1 MSAPKP
7 VPPGLLHK
15 RYPTCN
21 SRKRQGEGLC
31 TRPAGWGTDHPG
43 QGRCKL
49 HGGVLRKRGPGPRRP
64 SENASLRLR
73 ERHQQWL
80 QNPDLLNLRH
90 YLAWVSAV
98 LEDFIEAT
106 EASVALER
114 PAVDL
119 YEVEQGRYR
128 LTDEEQRQVA
138 AWARIG
144 LLLRRQ
150 GFHKDV
156 AELANLATTTIERI
170 RRIEEGLKL
179 FIHVQEITEVVER
192 MVHVLT
198 QHVSDPEALGALIR
212 ALEAEFGWAGGGV
225 APPPH

>member
-7 VPPGLLHK
+7 VEPGLLDR

-21 SRKRQGEGLC
+21 ARKRQGEGLC
-31 TRPAGWGTDHPG
+31 TRPAGWGTNHPG
-43 QGRCKL
+43 HGRCKL
-49 HGGVLRKRGPGPRRP
+49 HGGVLAAGLVPRTP
-64 SENASLRLR
+64 SENAPTRLQ

-80 QNPDLLNLRH
+80 QNPNLLNLRH

-106 EASVALER
+106 EASRAMR
-114 PAVDL
+114 QPTFDL
-119 YEVEQGRYR
+119 YLVEKGEYL
-128 LTDEEQRQVA
+128 LTDEEQRDLA

-170 RRIEEGLKL
+170 RRVEEGLKL
-179 FIHVQEITEVVER
+179 FIHVQEISEVVER

-198 QHVSDPEALGALIR
+198 KHVTDEETLGALIR
-212 ALEAEFGWAGGGV
+212 ALETEFGWAGAAG